1 MRLLSSNELFMSST
15 LPKRNFIDKNAFMN
29 LQFEDFI
36 AACIIIKDMIIGN
49 LEDEDGGEFLANL
62 LEASSNMENELFILK
77 KKLKGWKAK

>member
-1 MRLLSSNELFMSST
+1 
-15 LPKRNFIDKNAFMN
+15 MN

-62 LEASSNMENELFILK
+62 LEASSNINISKWLINIDEILVSEK
-77 KKLKGWKAK
+77 WILCYLTASPDVHGESKRRYRIPK